1 MRKLLSI
8 ILILWVTT
16 SIRAQYAPN
25 PVVKRLSEQE
35 IAACTT
41 PSAVAYNMVCAIL
54 QKDWKKMRSYMSA
67 DTKIYYTDYYIQKE
81 YAEDGITSL
90 EDYFSMGKLGILG
103 WRDALY
109 RDYEV
114 TIAYVQDD
122 WFYEKED
129 GSMYHPFDYVIK
141 DGMIYIA
148 GENQPHVGI
157 NEKKVYVTCSPSSEV
172 NRLGFQD
179 ITRYGDTNVKVLL
192 QQFDG
197 KWKVTGF
204 K

>member
-1 MRKLLSI
+1 
-8 ILILWVTT
+8 
-16 SIRAQYAPN
+16 
-25 PVVKRLSEQE
+25 
-35 IAACTT
+35 
-41 PSAVAYNMVCAIL
+41 
-54 QKDWKKMRSYMSA
+54 MRSYMSA

-114 TIAYVQDD
+114 AIAYVQDD

-129 GSMYHPFDYVIK
+129 GSLYHPFDYVVK

-179 ITRYGDTNVKVLL
+179 ITRYGDTNVKLLL